1 MIKNQ
6 KIRCAWVS
14 QDPLYMNYHDTEWGV
29 PQRNDQKLF
38 ELLMLEGF
46 QAGLSWITVLK
57 KRENFRKAFD
67 GFQAEIIAAYD
78 DDKVEE
84 LMKNQGIIRHRGKI
98 MATIK
103 GAQVFLSFGKGSDSF
118 SHFLW
123 SFVNHQPLINSPA
136 SLSDVPTKTDASIAM
151 SKALKQKGFNFCGP
165 TICYAF
171 MQAAG
176 MVNDHT
182 SNCFLSAY

>member
-1 MIKNQ
+1 MTENQ
-6 KIRCAWVS
+6 IIRCGWVS

-29 PQRNDQKLF
+29 PQRNDRELF

-57 KRENFRKAFD
+57 KRENFRRAFD
-67 GFQAEIIAAYD
+67 EFQPEIIAAYD
-78 DDKVEE
+78 DNKVEE
-84 LMKNQGIIRHRGKI
+84 LMKNEGIIRHRGKI
-98 MATIK
+98 NATIK
-103 GAQVFLSFGKGSDSF
+103 GAHGFLSFAEEEESF

-123 SFVNHQPLINSPA
+123 SFVDHQPQINRPSSIA
-136 SLSDVPTKTDASIAM
+136 DLPTQTDASKAM
-151 SKALKQKGFNFCGP
+151 SRALKKKGFNFCGP

-182 SNCFLSAY
+182 SNCFLCLS

>member
-1 MIKNQ
+1 MTKNL
-6 KIRCAWVS
+6 KRRCSWVS
-14 QDPLYMNYHDTEWGV
+14 QDPLYENYHDKEWGV
-29 PQRNDQKLF
+29 PQRDDRELF

-57 KRENFRKAFD
+57 KRENFRSAFD
-67 GFQAEIIAAYD
+67 EFQPEVIAAYD

-84 LMKNQGIIRHRGKI
+84 LMKNEGIIRHRGKI
-98 MATIK
+98 NATIK
-103 GAQVFLSFGKGSDSF
+103 GAQVFLSFGEEGKSF

-123 SFVNHQPLINSPA
+123 SFVDHQPIINNWTSIREI
-136 SLSDVPTKTDASIAM
+136 PTSTEVSVAM
-151 SKALKQKGFNFCGP
+151 SKALKRKGFNFCGP

-176 MVNDHT
+176 IVNDHT
-182 SNCFLSAY
+182 SDCFLAPH